1 MSNNDKDYERLKA
14 DNFADA
20 KPVSAFPHLVKHQL
34 ERLHRLNVPI
44 ADDLVQWLSQDV
56 SPSQYA
62 EVMNSALREF
72 RNKKAA

>member
-1 MSNNDKDYERLKA
+1 MSNSDNDYERLK
-14 DNFADA
+14 DEDFAAA

-34 ERLHRLNVPI
+34 EKLHRLNVPI
-44 ADDLVQWLSQDV
+44 ADDLVQWLSHEV

-62 EVMNSALREF
+62 TVMNTALRDF